1 MTYEVIIEDYVLQC
15 KVTYCSVTK
24 PNPSSWAS
32 PEDFYGHQE
41 LEFEVTSG
49 CMYDEE
55 GSRVDMDN
63 NACAAAAEQYAEEI
77 EAELWERLQ
86 DEANCASED
95 AAYDRAEARQAY
107 EDGWAA

>member
-32 PEDFYGHQE
+32 PDDFYGHQE
-41 LEFEVTSG
+41 LEFEVESG
-49 CMYDEE
+49 FMYDED
-55 GSRVDMDN
+55 GGRVDMGR
-63 NACAAAAEQYAEEI
+63 NACAGVAEQYAEEI
-77 EAELWERLQ
+77 EADLWERLK
-86 DEANCASED
+86 DEAECAAED